1 MIQRCGNEVR
11 EEIGL
16 AKARADF
23 QDQEL
28 QKKEREAASGH
39 RRKIRDMMSRTG
51 HDLET
56 IKGWQLQQQDQRRS
70 GMDLPPLL
78 LVRDSLY
85 LTLSHPE
92 RRRQLLDSL
101 SSYDHLPPF
110 KRACKER
117 HRSTAQWVFQ
127 TTEFSQW
134 KDGSTPW
141 IWCSGKSAFYQTPF
155 PLTYGSWL

>member
-1 MIQRCGNEVR
+1 MIQRCGDEVR

-39 RRKIRDMMSRTG
+39 RRKFRDMLSRTG
-51 HDLET
+51 HDVET
-56 IKGWQLQQQDQRRS
+56 IKGWQLQQEDKHRS
-70 GMDLPPLL
+70 GMDVPPFLP
-78 LVRDSLY
+78 VRDSSH

-117 HRSTAQWVFQ
+117 HCSTAQWVFH
-127 TTEFSQW
+127 TTEFSRW
-134 KDGSTPW
+134 KDGSSPW

-155 PLTYGSWL
+155 PLTYGSWF